1 MTTTIATY
9 NETHKICSKCNKTLL
24 MKEFS
29 NASGGKYKRSECKY
43 CEKELNRIRKN
54 LKETAPPVPKDY
66 KCPICNRSEKEVK
79 DKGGKKSGAWCLDHN
94 HKNNTFR
101 GWLCHQC
108 NRALGGMNDDVSRLK
123 AAIKYLEETQ

>member
-9 NETHKICSKCNKTLL
+9 NETHKTCSKCNQTLL
-24 MKEFS
+24 MEEFS
-29 NASGGKYKRSECKY
+29 NASGGKYKRSECKH
-43 CEKELNRIRKN
+43 CEKELNKIRKF

-66 KCPICNRSEKEVK
+66 KCPICNRSEQEVK

-94 HKNNTFR
+94 HKTNTFR

-108 NRALGGMNDDVSRLK
+108 NRALGGMNDDISRLK
-123 AAIKYLEETQ
+123 AAIKYLRET